1 MIIKEFHIQKYGP
14 LSYKEPI
21 KPQKFTIFYGENES
35 GKTLTIEAILK
46 LFFGEKEY
54 KKKNTETM
62 YENINRISDFP
73 IGYVTI
79 KSTKGEFTVKNGEF
93 LKKFDTSIEELKNV
107 LVIRNSDLSIEEDNR
122 KEPEIYT
129 KISEKLIGSKI
140 TEIENLRKKILERAI
155 ITEKGSLKDQ
165 KQAPYKTK
173 YDTANTLLKEI
184 ESLLPDLEK
193 QDYFNLEKEISKTKE
208 RIEHLEQTMK
218 NVKLAKQKIILTET
232 TEHITELEELLDEI
246 NDYEKYTTDKLNE
259 LITLRGKIQSS
270 LDNLQKM
277 NKDLEKI
284 EEILNSLQK
293 QLDEN
298 SKTIS
303 KTREKSMIAKTLN
316 NDITNYEQQN
326 SERPRLVKAKNLLLT
341 LALLVI
347 LVGPLISIFMPN
359 ILYKSISISIALAL
373 GIIFLLRT
381 FDYIRKLRTLDNIY
395 STLLKHA
402 TTNLNSS
409 FSNLENLKEEISK
422 IINEYESALEKEKE
436 LNSKKLSTEERK
448 KELDGT
454 KNELSSEIDKI
465 QNQINSLLKE
475 LSINS
480 IEEMQE
486 KLKKKS
492 ELEKQ
497 CQSLISQ
504 IEAKIRVSGIREI
517 LSKNERLTKSE
528 LTSLKNRL
536 QELSNQINV
545 YEDLAQLTE
554 LTKRNEDEIDKEI
567 KIMREELEKLKK
579 QQSET
584 QTRLRD
590 IFKQAW
596 SNDLEPEFINQNTDV
611 FFVSDILTLKETLER
626 FVENTNKQMKDEI
639 TALEILKEIEDEER
653 KNISVLFQDSNLVK
667 IFTEVT
673 DGRYINISYER
684 NEKNGRII
692 ATDKFGN
699 TFTPEQLSAGTY
711 DQLYFSIRLA
721 LAEHLF
727 GKNSGERGE
736 KAFFILDD
744 PFVRYD
750 KNRLEKQIKKLV
762 DLSKQ
767 GWQFLYFTAK
777 DEVVEIGEKTGIDII
792 KLDEVTSDKKET
804 K

>member
-1 MIIKEFHIQKYGP
+1 MIIKEFHIRKYGP

-46 LFFGEKEY
+46 LFLGKKEY
-54 KKKNTETM
+54 KKKNTESM
-62 YENINRISDFP
+62 YQNINRISDFP
-73 IGYVTI
+73 IGYVSI
-79 KSTKGEFTVKNGEF
+79 KSVNGEFTIENGEF
-93 LKKFDTSIEELKNV
+93 IEKSNISLEELKNI
-107 LVIRNSDLSIEEDNR
+107 LVVRNSDLSIQEDSR
-122 KEPEIYT
+122 KEPEIYS

-140 TEIENLRKKILERAI
+140 TEIENLRKEILERAI

-184 ESLLPDLEK
+184 QSLLPDLEK
-193 QDYFNLEKEISKTKE
+193 QDYFSLEEEISKTKE
-208 RIEHLEQTMK
+208 QIEQLEQTLL
-218 NVKLAKQKIILTET
+218 NVKLAKQKMIFTEI
-232 TEHITELEELLDEI
+232 TEHTIGLEGLVDEI
-246 NDYEKYTTDKLNE
+246 SNYEKYTIDKLNQ
-259 LITLRGKIQSS
+259 LSTLYSQIKEKS
-270 LDNLQKM
+270 DNR
-277 NKDLEKI
+277 EKVKEAI
-284 EEILNSLQK
+284 EKTEEILNSLQK
-293 QLDEN
+293 QLEEN
-298 SKTIS
+298 SKTIT

-316 NDITNYEQQN
+316 NDIANYEQQN
-326 SERPRLVKAKNLLLT
+326 LEKPRLVKAKNLSLT

-395 STLLKHA
+395 STILKHA

-454 KNELSSEIDKI
+454 KNELNSEIDKI
-465 QNQINSLLKE
+465 KNQINSLLKE

-492 ELEKQ
+492 ELENQ
-497 CQSLISQ
+497 YQSLISQ

-517 LSKNERLTKSE
+517 LSKNLRLTKNE
-528 LTSLKNRL
+528 LTSLKNRI
-536 QELSNQINV
+536 QELSNQINIH
-545 YEDLAQLTE
+545 EDLAQLTE
-554 LTKRNEDEIDKEI
+554 LTKHNEDEIDKEI
-567 KIMREELEKLKK
+567 KIVREKLEKLQK

-590 IFKQAW
+590 IFKEAW
-596 SNDLEPEFINQNTDV
+596 SNSLYPEFTNQNTDV

-626 FVENTNKQMKDEI
+626 FVENMNKQMEDEI
-639 TALEILKEIEDEER
+639 TALEILREIEDEER
-653 KNISVLFQDSNLVK
+653 KNISTLFQDSNLMK
-667 IFTEVT
+667 IFTELT

-684 NEKNGRII
+684 NEGIGRITL
-692 ATDKFGN
+692 TDKSGN
-699 TFTPEQLSAGTY
+699 IFTPEQISAGTY

-727 GKNSGERGE
+727 GKNSGE

-762 DLSKQ
+762 DLSNQ

-792 KLDEVTSDKKET
+792 KLDEVTNDKKET